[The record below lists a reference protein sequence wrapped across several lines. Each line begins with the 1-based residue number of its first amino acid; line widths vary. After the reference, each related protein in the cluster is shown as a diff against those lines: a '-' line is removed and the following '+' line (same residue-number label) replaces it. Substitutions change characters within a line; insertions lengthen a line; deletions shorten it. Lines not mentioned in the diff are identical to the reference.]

1 MKSLA
6 TFLVLGSACLFA
18 AEITTVEEIV
28 AKCNGDIV
36 TRGDLERARREYIGE
51 LRQNG
56 VSGAMVEQRLA
67 EKQKDFLRDRIDQL
81 LLVQKAKDL
90 DIKVDSDIAKRVA
103 AMQTESG
110 IADPDKFHDWVK
122 EQSGMSFEDFKDEMR
137 KSLLTQRVIREEV
150 SDKVSVK
157 HDELEKY
164 YNEHKSEFVREEK
177 LYMREILIS
186 TEGKDDAGVAAAEKK
201 AKDLVARARRGER
214 FAEMARD
221 NSDAV
226 SAKSMGELPP
236 YSKGQL
242 SENLESQVWSQPK
255 GYITDPIKIS
265 NGFLILRVE
274 DHQKAGQAELADVE
288 QEVMDKLFQPRMQ
301 PAIRTYL
308 TKLRTEAFLQIKSDW
323 IDTGAAAG
331 KDTSWGD
338 APQLKPETVTK
349 REVSTKIHR
358 KRLLWT
364 VPVPGTSTGGTS
376 SSQ

>member
-1 MKSLA
+1 MKSLVPI
-6 TFLVLGSACLFA
+6 LVLATAPIFA
-18 AEITTVEEIV
+18 AEITTVEEII

-36 TRGDLERARREYIGE
+36 TKGDLDRARRVLIGE

-56 VSGAMVEQRLA
+56 VVGVAVEQRLT

-90 DIKVDSDIAKRVA
+90 DIKVDSDIAKRIA
-103 AMQTESG
+103 SMQTESG

-122 EQSGMSFEDFKDEMR
+122 EQSGMSFEDFKDEMK

-177 LYMREILIS
+177 LFVREILIS

-201 AKDLVARARRGER
+201 AKDLVASARRGER
-214 FAEMARD
+214 FAELARD
-221 NSDAV
+221 NSDSV

-236 YSKGQL
+236 YTKGQMAPD
-242 SENLESQVWSQPK
+242 LEDKVWSQPK
-255 GYITDPIKIS
+255 GYITDPIRVRT
-265 NGFLILRVE
+265 GFLILRVE
-274 DHQKAGQAELADVE
+274 DHQKAGQAELAEVE
-288 QEVMDKLFQPRMQ
+288 NEVTEKLFAPRMQ
-301 PAIRTYL
+301 PAIRQYL
-308 TKLRTEAFLQIKSDW
+308 TKLRQEAFLQIKSDW
-323 IDTGAAAG
+323 IDTGAAPG

-338 APQLKPETVTK
+338 APQLKPETVK
-349 REVSTKIHR
+349 KAEVSSKIKH